1 MTTEASSQLD
11 MSRIPQHI
19 AVIMD
24 GNGRWATRQG
34 LPRLQGHF
42 AGYKTL
48 KNAVMAASD
57 LGVKYLSAYAFSSE
71 NWSRDE
77 SEVTGI
83 FELVHYALK
92 AELDMMMEEGV
103 RIIVSGRTDELPAHV
118 MEQFNKDIEAT
129 KDNTLITFN
138 IALNYGGRNEIVDAA
153 KRAAAMAAEGKIGVD
168 EIDENLISGLM
179 YHPELP
185 DPDLLIRT
193 AGELRISNFLLWESA
208 YSEFYVT
215 DKCWPDFD
223 KEELVRA
230 IQSYQDRTRKFG
242 AVVEES

>member
-1 MTTEASSQLD
+1 MAPESSTKLD
-11 MSRIPQHI
+11 PERIPQHI

-48 KNAVMAASD
+48 KNVVMAASD

-71 NWSRDE
+71 NWTRDK
-77 SEVTGI
+77 SEVAGI
-83 FELVHYALK
+83 FDLVHYALK

-103 RIIVSGRTDELPAHV
+103 RIIVSGRTDELPPHV
-118 MEQFNKDIEAT
+118 MEQFNEDIEAT
-129 KDNTLITFN
+129 KDNSLITFN

-153 KRAAAMAAEGKIGVD
+153 KTAANMVAEGKIGAD
-168 EIDENLISGLM
+168 EIDEKLISNLM

-193 AGELRISNFLLWESA
+193 AGEMRISNFLLWECA

-223 KEELVRA
+223 KEELIKA
-230 IQSYQDRTRKFG
+230 IQSFQDRTRKFG
-242 AVVEES
+242 AVVDES

>member
-1 MTTEASSQLD
+1 MSESSTKLD
-11 MSRIPQHI
+11 LKRIPQHI

-42 AGYKTL
+42 EGYKTL
-48 KNAVMAASD
+48 KNVVMAASD
-57 LGVKYLSAYAFSSE
+57 LGVKYLSVYAFSSE

-77 SEVTGI
+77 SEVAGI
-83 FELVHYALK
+83 FDLVHYALK

-103 RIIVSGRTDELPAHV
+103 RIIVSGRTGELPAHV
-118 MEQFNKDIEAT
+118 MEQFNEDIEAT
-129 KDNTLITFN
+129 KNNSLITFN
-138 IALNYGGRNEIVDAA
+138 IALNYGGRNEIIDAA
-153 KRAAAMAAEGKIGVD
+153 RSAANMVAEGKIKSN
-168 EIDENLISGLM
+168 EIDEEFISRLM

-223 KEELVRA
+223 KEELIKA

-242 AVVEES
+242 AVIEES